1 MTKDLRLLIQY
12 SKPTMEE
19 TKKEPQPPL
28 IDQLK
33 EYAEIRFKLAKYQ
46 AVDSGASIFASLIA
60 DVVVVMSM
68 VAAFVFAS
76 FTLAFYLSE
85 LFQSYWEGFGCVA
98 LLYLLIAVIIKVN
111 KARIEKP
118 LANAFV
124 RKIFKN
130 KQND

>member
-1 MTKDLRLLIQY
+1 
-12 SKPTMEE
+12 MEE

-33 EYAEIRFKLAKYQ
+33 EYAEIRLKLAKYK
-46 AVDSGASIFASLIA
+46 AIDGGSTIFASMIA

-76 FTLAFYLSE
+76 FTLAFYLAD

-98 LLYLLIAVIIKVN
+98 ILYLLIALLFKVN

-130 KQND
+130 KNND

>member
-1 MTKDLRLLIQY
+1 
-12 SKPTMEE
+12 MEE

-33 EYAEIRFKLAKYQ
+33 EYAEIRLKLAKYQ
-46 AVDSGASIFASLIA
+46 AVDGGSSILASLIA

-76 FTLAFYLSE
+76 FTLAFFLAE

-98 LLYLLIAVIIKVN
+98 LLYLLIAVIIKAN
-111 KARIEKP
+111 KAGIEKP
-118 LANAFV
+118 IANAFV
-124 RKIFKN
+124 KKIFKN
-130 KQND
+130 KNND